1 MAMTF
6 TQNGPRRQGFSTIE
20 VIGTLAASGS
30 YATGG
35 DVVDFT
41 QLGSVYRA
49 KDPIFVE
56 IQGKAGFVYQ
66 YDVVNKKVLVFCNTA
81 GAANAPLGEHTAIA
95 YVAGVTGDTIRVRMI
110 FAKP

>member
-1 MAMTF
+1 MTF
-6 TQNGPRRQGFSTIE
+6 TQSGPRRQGFSTIE
-20 VIGTLAASGS
+20 VFGTLTPTGS

-49 KDPIFVE
+49 KDPLIVE
-56 IQGKAGFVYQ
+56 ITGKAGFVYQ

-81 GAANAPLGEHTAIA
+81 GGANAALGEHTAIA
-95 YVAGVTGDTIRVRMI
+95 YVAGVTGDLIRVRMA